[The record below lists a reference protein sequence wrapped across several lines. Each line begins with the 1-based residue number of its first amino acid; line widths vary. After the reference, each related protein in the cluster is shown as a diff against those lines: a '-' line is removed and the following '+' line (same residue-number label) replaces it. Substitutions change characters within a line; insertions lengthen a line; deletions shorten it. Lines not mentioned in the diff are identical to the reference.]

1 MPPRL
6 TDHARA
12 RLQQRAIPL
21 PILDCLLIYGRKVHD
36 HRGGEIW
43 FFDHKAKSRIR
54 LAYGDD
60 AFKSVER
67 KLDAYAIVGSD
78 GAVVTV
84 GHRSKRINRC

>member
-21 PILDCLLIYGRKVHD
+21 PILDYLLNYGKKVHD
-36 HRGGEIW
+36 HRGGEIL
-43 FFDHKAKSRIR
+43 FFDHKAKSRMR
-54 LAYGDD
+54 RAYGDD

-78 GAVVTV
+78 GVVVTV